1 MLVTHRECYWAHY
14 YILGTWVSCAW
25 IVWPRKQTKRSGWDK
40 TVKLWFS
47 IQISNLKKK
56 RGERGGSFS
65 QACKRVVTKC
75 DIRRPQANGNVAV
88 GKNSTYTRLG
98 LYTFHWVID
107 SKTSII
113 KWQNQENRAR
123 SIRYL
128 PSGIWSVF
136 LLKPSG
142 AWAWGLF
149 LSPISCRQYSS
160 LHDLS
165 WSPKGKL
172 SNPG

>member
-1 MLVTHRECYWAHY
+1 MLVPHRECYWAHY

-25 IVWPRKQTKRSGWDK
+25 IVWPRKQTKTSGWDK
-40 TVKLWFS
+40 TVKLRFS
-47 IQISNLKKK
+47 IQISKLKKK
-56 RGERGGSFS
+56 RGESGGSFS
-65 QACKRVVTKC
+65 QACKTVVTKC
-75 DIRRPQANGNVAV
+75 DVRRPQANGNAAV
-88 GKNSTYTRLG
+88 GKNGTYTRLG

-123 SIRYL
+123 SVQYL

-142 AWAWGLF
+142 AWAWRPLF
-149 LSPISCRQYSS
+149 VPHFL
-160 LHDLS
+160 
-165 WSPKGKL
+165 
-172 SNPG
+172 